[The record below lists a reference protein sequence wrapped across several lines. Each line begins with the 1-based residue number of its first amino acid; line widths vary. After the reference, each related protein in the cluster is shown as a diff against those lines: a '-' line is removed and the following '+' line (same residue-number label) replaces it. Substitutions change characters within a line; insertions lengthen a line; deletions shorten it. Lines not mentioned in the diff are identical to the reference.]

1 MAIRDNVDIDD
12 MQKAIMATFYHVTS
26 RDEEP
31 RHEFCPLGSLSWC
44 KYRAAEAEG
53 KAPPP
58 HTYKLAALHCC
69 QSTKTWLPSVARLLP
84 KQKKKSQHAAESL
97 HSVVW
102 SILPEELNASLIA
115 AETAVNEAVCKY
127 NTGTLHAYRE
137 FCASLGPK
145 PGKHSIQRAAEKDA
159 IREKKASKVHQSKHQ
174 MLKRPHITKDTKNYD
189 PGAFQ
194 ITGRKVKLREP
205 FSQKCLFACLPSLR
219 SHFLRN
225 RLAYFDSVSF
235 VMFLRLQCM
244 SWHSFFLTLALCNFT
259 KWLLVHPKSVPDL
272 KVSKR
277 IAMQEYCVAK
287 KIKQECHD
295 TQRAF
300 SYATNIHL
308 AF

>member
-1 MAIRDNVDIDD
+1 MSPREMKSHAMNSAHLGPWAGASTVL
-12 MQKAIMATFYHVTS
+12 QKLKARLHHHTRINWQHCIAASLLKPDH
-26 RDEEP
+26 P
-31 RHEFCPLGSLSWC
+31 QLLG
-44 KYRAAEAEG
+44 
-53 KAPPP
+53 
-58 HTYKLAALHCC
+58 CC
-69 QSTKTWLPSVARLLP
+69 QNK
-84 KQKKKSQHAAESL
+84 KKKSQNAAESL

-225 RLAYFDSVSF
+225 RLAYFGSVSF

-244 SWHSFFLTLALCNFT
+244 SWHSFFLTLTLCNFT